1 MAYVK
6 RGNLEK
12 LNIGSND
19 SRWDKYIK
27 FANATIDNPSVPIDE
42 KLDVHLR
49 GNSVHIYYKGG
60 RILEIKRN
68 ALNLDY
74 NYFYSKK
81 EHQNIPRTWMRYM
94 FDNDQEELRKR
105 NISPE
110 KCLSPS
116 EVKRVWEEL
125 QEKRD
130 MLLAMKTPEEYF
142 KEAAKIMDEWSRALL
157 DDSDIKHEERLLQQR
172 ISVCN
177 RHMEEI
183 DFIVLDIEF
192 AVTNDKSVSYHSEK
206 YLHPRFDII
215 ALQPRKNFRLAVIE
229 LKKGM
234 GATGLKGNGIFSQ
247 GVKSGVLDHI
257 AKFEDT
263 IGSARGYREF
273 VQEMDEVLSMKVQ
286 CGVLPVEL
294 MGIKIPVEK
303 PDFYLAYAGS
313 GMEHFKGA
321 CESIGQ
327 PCICIT
333 DERQPF
339 LKL

>member
-1 MAYVK
+1 M
-6 RGNLEK
+6 
-12 LNIGSND
+12 
-19 SRWDKYIK
+19 
-27 FANATIDNPSVPIDE
+27 
-42 KLDVHLR
+42 
-49 GNSVHIYYKGG
+49 
-60 RILEIKRN
+60 
-68 ALNLDY
+68 
-74 NYFYSKK
+74 
-81 EHQNIPRTWMRYM
+81 
-94 FDNDQEELRKR
+94 
-105 NISPE
+105 
-110 KCLSPS
+110 
-116 EVKRVWEEL
+116 
-125 QEKRD
+125 
-130 MLLAMKTPEEYF
+130 
-142 KEAAKIMDEWSRALL
+142 IMVEWCRALL

-172 ISVCN
+172 ISVCIRN
-177 RHMEEI
+177 MEET

-215 ALQPRKNFRLAVIE
+215 ALQPRKDFRLAVIE

-303 PDFYLAYAGS
+303 PDFYLAYAGP